1 MPNAPARRTQ
11 ARFRP
16 RVQRDPA
23 PSVPADVG
31 WRRPGLET
39 VNLGDTVFFS
49 AGETHWHGATPATG
63 MTHIAITEMADG
75 RNVAW
80 QGPATDAQIGQAE

>member
-11 ARFRP
+11 ARFR
-16 RVQRDPA
+16 RWVQRDPA

-49 AGETHWHGATPATG
+49 AGDTRGHGATAATG
-63 MTHIAITEMADG
+63 MTHIAITVMVDG
-75 RNVAW
+75 WNVAW
-80 QGPATDAQIGQAE
+80 HEPATDAQIGQAE